1 MRDVPAPR
9 GASSIDVSPAAAKMI
24 NQGTQQGA
32 ASPCRWLG
40 WGMEVLGARPG
51 PPQEGEQG
59 VQPGEVA
66 LVTLSP
72 RASSE
77 ARGLMQGWGQE
88 PAGTGTE
95 AAAPGIL
102 HAKGGFGEKPRADFI
117 LGQGEGK
124 PGRQL
129 REQGGEKRG
138 HG

>member
-1 MRDVPAPR
+1 MRDVPVPR
-9 GASSIDVSPAAAKMI
+9 GASSIGVSPAAAKMI

-59 VQPGEVA
+59 VQPGKVA

-102 HAKGGFGEKPRADFI
+102 HAKGGLERSHE
-117 LGQGEGK
+117 LTSSWGQGEGK

>member
-1 MRDVPAPR
+1 MAGLGHGGAWCSPR
-9 GASSIDVSPAAAKMI
+9 
-24 NQGTQQGA
+24 T
-32 ASPCRWLG
+32 L
-40 WGMEVLGARPG
+40 
-51 PPQEGEQG
+51 QEGEQG

-66 LVTLSP
+66 LAMLSP

-117 LGQGEGK
+117 PGAGGGK
-124 PGRQL
+124 AWEAAAGA
-129 REQGGEKRG
+129 GG
-138 HG
+138 